1 MEYQNITSSVEK
13 DIELIEVLSAISQVS
28 GRMARNLELI
38 MKQGQSNKRNCT
50 SMDSHPFSHVCLKI
64 LNT

>member
-1 MEYQNITSSVEK
+1 MEYQNITSSAER

-38 MKQGQSNKRNCT
+38 VKQRKATEKSCT
-50 SMDSHPFSHVCLKI
+50 SIDKVQ
-64 LNT
+64 